1 MGNNQGGLHKRERAS
16 DSQRRPIPSTPTSTI
31 PSSGHHALQSQSS
44 TGDDGCPVQMKIA
57 KAELADA
64 LEHLSA
70 NECPVVFKWTS
81 QSQNAK
87 HVYLTGSWDN
97 WKRKIPLVKSTNDFT
112 TIIDLCPG
120 RYEYKF
126 LVDGRWMVDDSGV
139 KTDNPMGSQNNVIS
153 IDEQDFAVFDA
164 LDKDLQASN
173 AGEAMRMMNTTGAA
187 QPTHDTPNDRELERL
202 REFTQQ
208 LPDRRD
214 FEKASN
220 PPILPPHLLQ
230 VILNKD
236 TPVQCDPNVLPE
248 PNHVMLNHLY
258 ALSIKD
264 GVMVLSATHRHRKKY
279 VTTLLYK
286 PI

>member
-1 MGNNQGGLHKRERAS
+1 MGNNQSGFHKRERTS
-16 DSQRRPIPSTPTSTI
+16 EGQKRSTVTPVLPSSLQQPIPT
-31 PSSGHHALQSQSS
+31 PSSSS

-57 KAELADA
+57 KPD
-64 LEHLSA
+64 LEEMDFQT
-70 NECPVVFKWTS
+70 NEYPVVFKWPA
-81 QSQNAK
+81 QSQPTR

-97 WKRKIPLVKSTNDFT
+97 WRKKIPLVKSTNDFS
-112 TIIDLCPG
+112 TIINLNPG

-126 LVDGRWMVDDSGV
+126 LVDGRWMIDDSSP
-139 KTDNPMGSQNNVIS
+139 KTENQMGTQNNVIG
-153 IDEQDFAVFDA
+153 IDDADFAVFDA

-173 AGEAMRMMNTTGAA
+173 AGEQMRAMNSTGAS

-214 FEKASN
+214 FEKAAN

>member
-1 MGNNQGGLHKRERAS
+1 
-16 DSQRRPIPSTPTSTI
+16 
-31 PSSGHHALQSQSS
+31 
-44 TGDDGCPVQMKIA
+44 
-57 KAELADA
+57 
-64 LEHLSA
+64 
-70 NECPVVFKWTS
+70 
-81 QSQNAK
+81 
-87 HVYLTGSWDN
+87 
-97 WKRKIPLVKSTNDFT
+97 
-112 TIIDLCPG
+112 
-120 RYEYKF
+120 
-126 LVDGRWMVDDSGV
+126 MVDDSGV